1 MFDRCRAWRSLLS
14 RRAEGLLSPSE
25 RALLNE
31 HLSKCAACLQAR
43 DADEALETACV
54 AHDVRMSPNGAHAV
68 DDTVIATL
76 RAQPSTEGSRAGWRD
91 RVREVAASLSYEYCL
106 QLAGGALA
114 AASVTAFALVS
125 ALNPAPTSSRTLS
138 SYELRSMSAE
148 ERNDPPV
155 PLESLF
161 QSPSPRAAML
171 WGSPGPPLRRI
182 PAVRSEAAPAKLAPA
197 PGHST
202 AAPRRHGRTGN
213 SLTMG

>member
-54 AHDVRMSPNGAHAV
+54 AHDVRMSPNGAHAF

-155 PLESLF
+155 PLEGQAIVAPVNGSL
-161 QSPSPRAAML
+161 QCR
-171 WGSPGPPLRRI
+171 
-182 PAVRSEAAPAKLAPA
+182 
-197 PGHST
+197 
-202 AAPRRHGRTGN
+202 GRTTAVVTTPPPN
-213 SLTMG
+213 RTRPIAVDDLIRRA